1 MKIVELSAGELTSV
15 VGGQSASDYL
25 DFERALRLLP
35 ALEAKA
41 AGGQTAAERD
51 AFAGKV
57 RDLKRKY
64 GF

>member
-1 MKIVELSAGELTSV
+1 MKLRELSANDLASV
-15 VGGQSASDYL
+15 VGGASPSEYL

-35 ALEAKA
+35 ALQAKA
-41 AGGQTAAERD
+41 AGGQTAEERD

-57 RDLKRKY
+57 KDLKRKY